1 MLANYGITL
10 YLYSYSDKAADQNS
24 ARAADLAYEQRL
36 LAENRSALLSSL
48 NKEVPGLDLRH
59 AALVL
64 FIKLYDR
71 LQVIFMVHI
80 SQTHFGKRCVHR
92 WCWHQR
98 QIASVADPGCLSR
111 IRLILSRTPGLTR

>member
-64 FIKLYDR
+64 FISFTFFIYIIHTGDKCKFWR
-71 LQVIFMVHI
+71 GVTTGGFCTSGI
-80 SQTHFGKRCVHR
+80 STSGK
-92 WCWHQR
+92 
-98 QIASVADPGCLSR
+98 
-111 IRLILSRTPGLTR
+111 

>member
-1 MLANYGITL
+1 MFIYFL

-64 FIKLYDR
+64 FISFCTFCSFTLVT
-71 LQVIFMVHI
+71 QE
-80 SQTHFGKRCVHR
+80 TNENFGKV
-92 WCWHQR
+92 
-98 QIASVADPGCLSR
+98 
-111 IRLILSRTPGLTR
+111 